1 MGQSLFEQA
10 QAKSH
15 RLRQK
20 LKELLDQWLDQW
32 LTICFVSRECWN
44 GIQASFHKRQ
54 LHTQNSVP
62 PTRWAFAAFHLVT
75 ISSAS
80 AVQQQSERQNWPNL
94 GHFRSDILLP
104 DTVNSLL
111 RPSLLQAI
119 I

>member
-32 LTICFVSRECWN
+32 LTICFVSRECWMVSRP
-44 GIQASFHKRQ
+44 ASIKGSYTHKIPSRQ
-54 LHTQNSVP
+54 H
-62 PTRWAFAAFHLVT
+62 AK
-75 ISSAS
+75 
-80 AVQQQSERQNWPNL
+80 
-94 GHFRSDILLP
+94 LLP
-104 DTVNSLL
+104 RSIWSPLAQLRPYNNSQNVKTGRIWLTAARIFCFCMTVNSLL